1 MRPLLTNSPVCGPQ
15 FGRLEDRLILARQRL
30 SYFRLDEG
38 GATVAHAG
46 MIAEIISINGD
57 RNAPTSAYV
66 ARPLGPGPCPGVVL
80 LGHAQG
86 RHHASGWHH
95 APGWGQSYHGT
106 TRKFAHHGYASTSHN
121 LCHRAGEGKS
131 DDIAAN
137 MRGEGGL
144 PDEPGGAL
152 ARAIEA
158 AEIEASARLRTVQS
172 LIAKADPRGWHTAA
186 CL

>member
-1 MRPLLTNSPVCGPQ
+1 MAY
-15 FGRLEDRLILARQRL
+15 E
-30 SYFRLDEG
+30 
-38 GATVAHAG
+38 G

-66 ARPLGPGPCPGVVL
+66 ARPLGPGPCPGIVL
-80 LGHAQG
+80 L
-86 RHHASGWHH
+86 HH
-95 APGWGQSYHGT
+95 APGWGKSYRGT

-121 LCHRAGEGKS
+121 LCHRAGDGKS
-131 DDIAAN
+131 DDIAAKV
-137 MRGEGGL
+137 RGERGP

-152 ARAIEA
+152 AMAIEA